1 MKLVLVELARALA
14 ELPRDADVWA
24 MLGGGFPLIGIMV
37 FMLRKPRLAAL
48 ADERGVHV
56 GGRVIGWPDVRGM
69 QYGRSDARP
78 WYRVLTAQGVVEL
91 GDSDLAQDALLFQRE
106 IVQRAGLQ
114 SVPNASPPRELASRR
129 VSRYEE
135 WAPPPP
141 PVDPMVPQIS
151 EPARAAEPQR
161 GLVGRIGAGIA
172 TALVL
177 ILKFAK
183 VAFLGGLKALKFAKL
198 GPTALS
204 MLVSV
209 WFYAQAW
216 GWRFGLG
223 FVLLIFVHE
232 MGHAAVMRAK
242 GLRTSPIVFIPF
254 VGAFIGIKDQLRDAR
269 TEAETAYGG
278 PATGAFA
285 ATVCFGVYL
294 VTHSEFWLGLAYA
307 GFLLNLFNL
316 TPITP
321 LDGGRVVTAVSPWLW
336 VVGLVMLGAL
346 AATTGSP
353 LLIILC
359 VLGGLRAFNEWRRI
373 RRGEASQYYQLT
385 PGYRT
390 LIGIAYFGLCGYL
403 AWMTQRAHELGG
415 HM

>member
-1 MKLVLVELARALA
+1 MLALELAQSAA
-14 ELPRDADVWA
+14 VVPADADVWA
-24 MLGGGFPLIGIMV
+24 MLAGGFPLIGIMV
-37 FMLRKPRLAAL
+37 FMLRKPHLAAL
-48 ADERGVHV
+48 ADERGLQV
-56 GGRVIGWPDVRGM
+56 GGRVIAWREVRGM

-91 GDSDLAQDALLFQRE
+91 ADSDLEQDALLFQRE
-106 IVQRAGLQ
+106 IVERAGLQ
-114 SVPNASPPRELASRR
+114 SVPNAAPPRELASRR

-141 PVDPMVPQIS
+141 PVDATVKLIP
-151 EPARAAEPQR
+151 EPVHAPEPQR
-161 GLVGRIGAGIA
+161 GLMGKIGAGVV
-172 TALVL
+172 TALALV
-177 ILKFAK
+177 LKFAK

-216 GWRFGLG
+216 GWKFGLG

-285 ATVCFGVYL
+285 ATVCFGVFL
-294 VTHSEFWLGLAYA
+294 VTRSEFWLGLAYA

-336 VVGLVMLGAL
+336 IVGLVLLGSL
-346 AATTGSP
+346 AAATGSP

-385 PGYRT
+385 PSYRT